1 MEADVGAFIGS
12 PTVEQLDKYKKKD
25 LLQLADA
32 LKISVVASAKKLK
45 INSDL
50 LSELIA
56 LGILPEEPPVASETE
71 GEMKEI
77 AYSI

>member
-1 MEADVGAFIGS
+1 MLGHLLV
-12 PTVEQLDKYKKKD
+12 VQLWNSWISIRRRSFTACGCFKNF
-25 LLQLADA
+25 
-32 LKISVVASAKKLK
+32 SVVASAKKLK

-77 AYSI
+77 A